1 VYSCR
6 TPSGQ
11 SAPADGW
18 SPAKTGTYTYAENSC
33 GQPGGAL
40 LAALGDAP
48 RTANTDTATWA
59 FAALAGISIA
69 GATLW
74 RAGDAD
80 GGAAINAT
88 YEFWFAGPNNFN
100 NPANALSQCVG
111 GLECQG
117 GVGIV
122 GQPLA
127 GENRISVPAA
137 NLGSHLYLDASC
149 VGESGYKCR
158 EGEHDA
164 KGYAA
169 AVYLF
174 AADLVLEQNAGPSAG
189 NVGGELAS
197 SPAVRGTSDLTFS
210 ATDPGSGV
218 YEAVFNVDG
227 QVVQS
232 TVLDENGGRCRN
244 VGQTADG
251 LAAFLYVQPCPGSVS
266 ADVPFDTTKLSDGEH
281 HLIVSVVDAA
291 GNSAPVLDR
300 EITVANPP
308 PACAPG
314 AAGGSNVSPQAT
326 LTAGWKGTARDP
338 LTSPFGRA
346 QTVVGRL
353 TGPAG
358 APIPGAQ
365 IDLTATPLY
374 RGAGSTAM
382 ASPHTGPDG
391 RFSVRLTGGLSSRTL
406 CFAYRS
412 PGISAPA
419 VTRTLTLTVRAG
431 IGLSISP
438 RTTSVGRRIFFRGR
452 LLGGPIPAGGKQ
464 LVLEARSPGSPWLE
478 FDVIR
483 TDARGRYRASY
494 RFKFPGPASYRF
506 RVLSEPESDYPFA
519 AGYSSIARVFER

>member
-1 VYSCR
+1 
-6 TPSGQ
+6 
-11 SAPADGW
+11 
-18 SPAKTGTYTYAENSC
+18 
-33 GQPGGAL
+33 
-40 LAALGDAP
+40 
-48 RTANTDTATWA
+48 
-59 FAALAGISIA
+59 
-69 GATLW
+69 
-74 RAGDAD
+74 
-80 GGAAINAT
+80 
-88 YEFWFAGPNNFN
+88 
-100 NPANALSQCVG
+100 
-111 GLECQG
+111 
-117 GVGIV
+117 
-122 GQPLA
+122 
-127 GENRISVPAA
+127 
-137 NLGSHLYLDASC
+137 
-149 VGESGYKCR
+149 
-158 EGEHDA
+158 
-164 KGYAA
+164 
-169 AVYLF
+169 
-174 AADLVLEQNAGPSAG
+174 
-189 NVGGELAS
+189 
-197 SPAVRGTSDLTFS
+197 
-210 ATDPGSGV
+210 V
-218 YEAVFNVDG
+218 YEAVFSVDG
-227 QVVQS
+227 QVLQS

-266 ADVPFDTTKLSDGEH
+266 GDVSFDTTKLTDGEH

-314 AAGGSNVSPQAT
+314 APGGANVSPQAT
-326 LTAGWKGTARDP
+326 LTAGWKGTARDR
-338 LTSPFGRA
+338 LTIPFGRT

-374 RGAGSTAM
+374 RGAGSAAM

-391 RFSVRLTGGLSSRTL
+391 RFSVRLTGGFSSRTL

-412 PGISAPA
+412 PGVSTPA

-431 IGLSISP
+431 IALSISP

-483 TDARGRYRASY
+483 SDARGRFRASY
-494 RFKFPGPASYRF
+494 RFKFPGPADYQF

-519 AGYSSIARVFER
+519 AGSSNVVRVRER